1 MKAVTKARSAAERVL
16 VDERRKEKAERSYDR
31 LFNEED
37 LERRAAADKERMRKL
52 AAAAK
57 AGGGGGEEEDE
68 SVAVS
73 KGVRAVEEDFM

>member
-57 AGGGGGEEEDE
+57 DGLRAYVIVDHY
-68 SVAVS
+68 
-73 KGVRAVEEDFM
+73 VRV